1 VYFFVPETKG
11 RTLEEMDEIFGEV
24 GFARDDLERK
34 ARIERE
40 IGLTALLDGTDG
52 PNGGGVF
59 QGERGVGDAVEG
71 EKKVEEKGVST
82 AHE

>member
-1 VYFFVPETKG
+1 
-11 RTLEEMDEIFGEV
+11 MDEIFGEV

-52 PNGGGVF
+52 PNGGGVLA
-59 QGERGVGDAVEG
+59 GERGVEG
-71 EKKVEEKGVST
+71 GEEKKVEEKGVST
-82 AHE
+82 HE

>member
-1 VYFFVPETKG
+1 
-11 RTLEEMDEIFGEV
+11 MDEVFGEV

-40 IGLTALLDGTDG
+40 IGLTALLDGDSSG
-52 PNGGGVF
+52 NGVF
-59 QGERGVGDAVEG
+59 QGERGVEG
-71 EKKVEEKGVST
+71 EVEEKKVST